1 MRLRPEQLAAH
12 LQKPPLAS
20 VYYLCGDEPLQMLES
35 GDAIRNRAR
44 TEGVDERIVYQVERG
59 FDWDQLARDGANLS
73 LFSSRRLIELRLGS
87 QKPGK
92 TGGEVLSRWA
102 ENPDSDDIL
111 VITSNKLDR
120 QAQQT
125 RWFKA
130 LDKAGVVV
138 QVWPVD
144 ASRLPDWIR
153 QRMSAMGRNMDRD
166 AAELIAQRTEGNLL
180 AARQELEKLC
190 LILDKNDIR
199 LEDVIHHVVD
209 STRHDVFALI
219 EYVLLGRT
227 RRAAAMLRGMRRE
240 GTEPLSLFGAL
251 MWEFRRLCSMAA
263 RIADGASR
271 EEVFREY
278 RVWQQRQ
285 KALGTALQRFRPQEF
300 GYLLSAAKDVDRSLK
315 GGGVEDPWNALED
328 FLFHIAGERLQSQTG
343 LN

>member
-1 MRLRPEQLAAH
+1 MRLRPEQLPSR
-12 LQKPPLAS
+12 LEKSPLAS
-20 VYYLCGDEPLQMLES
+20 VYCLCGDEPLQMLEAE
-35 GDAIRNRAR
+35 DAIRHRAR
-44 TEGVDERIVYQVERG
+44 EQGVDERIVYQVDRG
-59 FDWDQLARDGANLS
+59 FDWDQLAQDGANLS

-92 TGGEVLSRWA
+92 AGGEVLTNWA
-102 ENPDSDDIL
+102 EKTDNDDIL
-111 VITSNKLDR
+111 VITSARLDR
-120 QAQQT
+120 QAQQA

-130 LDKAGVVV
+130 VDKAGVIV

-144 ASRLPDWIR
+144 AERLPDWIR

-190 LILDKNDIR
+190 LLLNKNEIA
-199 LEDVIHHVVD
+199 LQDVMHHVVD

-227 RRAAAMLRGMRRE
+227 RRVAAMLRGMRRE

-271 EEVFREY
+271 EQVFKEY

-285 KALGTALQRFRPQEF
+285 KAVGAALQRFSPQEF
-300 GYLLSAAKDVDRSLK
+300 GRLLSAAKDVDRSLK
-315 GGGVEDPWNALED
+315 GGGAGDPWNALED
-328 FLFHIAGERLQSQTG
+328 FLFLIAGERLQFQI
-343 LN
+343 